1 MSFIEVAKTT
11 EIPNGQMKAF
21 STVGKEILVTNYEDK
36 YFAIDAKC
44 THMGGK
50 LINGKLEGKIVTCPI
65 HGARFDVTTG
75 VSVSGPKM
83 GPVKLKA
90 RNVATYE
97 VKVEDNI
104 VEVNINE

>member
-1 MSFIEVAKTT
+1 MSFIEVAKAT
-11 EIPNGQMKAF
+11 EIPTGQMKPF
-21 STVGKEILVTNYEDK
+21 STAGKEILITNYEGK
-36 YFAIDAKC
+36 YFAIDARC

-75 VSVSGPKM
+75 VSVSGPKL
-83 GPVKLKA
+83 GPIKLKT
-90 RNVATYE
+90 RNVAAYE

>member
-11 EIPNGQMKAF
+11 EIPNGQMKSF
-21 STVGKEILVTNYEDK
+21 STAGKEILVTNYEGN

-50 LINGKLEGKIVTCPI
+50 LINGKLEGKIVTCPV

-75 VSVSGPKM
+75 VSVSGPKL
-83 GPVKLKA
+83 GPIKLKA
-90 RNVATYE
+90 KNLAIYE
-97 VKVEDNI
+97 VKVDNKI
-104 VEVNINE
+104 IAININE